1 MTSWPFSKFT
11 DGGLRMPGRGNWGG
25 RMLPT
30 EGELEAVDAE
40 LDPNVGGP
48 AAPVRNVAMGP
59 ALRLRVPD
67 DMVFLN
73 R

>member
-1 MTSWPFSKFT
+1 
-11 DGGLRMPGRGNWGG
+11 MPGRGNWGG
-25 RMLPT
+25 GMLPT

-40 LDPNVGGP
+40 LDPTTVP
-48 AAPVRNVAMGP
+48 AALVRNVAMGP

-67 DMVFLN
+67 DMVSRN

>member
-25 RMLPT
+25 GMLPT
-30 EGELEAVDAE
+30 DGELEAVDAE
-40 LDPNVGGP
+40 LEPTATVP
-48 AAPVRNVAMGP
+48 ATLVRNVAMGP

-67 DMVFLN
+67 DMVFRN

>member
-11 DGGLRMPGRGNWGG
+11 DGGLRMPGRASWGG
-25 RMLPT
+25 GMLPT
-30 EGELEAVDAE
+30 VGELEAVDAE
-40 LDPNVGGP
+40 LEPTTAGP
-48 AAPVRNVAMGP
+48 ATFVRNVAMWP

-67 DMVFLN
+67 DMVLSD

>member
-25 RMLPT
+25 GMLPT

-40 LDPNVGGP
+40 LEPTATVP
-48 AAPVRNVAMGP
+48 AALVRNVAMGP

-67 DMVFLN
+67 DMVFSN

>member
-1 MTSWPFSKFT
+1 
-11 DGGLRMPGRGNWGG
+11 MPGRGNWGG
-25 RMLPT
+25 GMLPT

-40 LDPNVGGP
+40 LDPTAVP
-48 AAPVRNVAMGP
+48 AALVRNVAMGP

-67 DMVFLN
+67 DMVARN

>member
-11 DGGLRMPGRGNWGG
+11 DGGLRMPGRANWGG
-25 RMLPT
+25 GMLPT

-40 LDPNVGGP
+40 LEPTAVP
-48 AAPVRNVAMGP
+48 AALVRNVAMGP

-67 DMVFLN
+67 DMVSCN